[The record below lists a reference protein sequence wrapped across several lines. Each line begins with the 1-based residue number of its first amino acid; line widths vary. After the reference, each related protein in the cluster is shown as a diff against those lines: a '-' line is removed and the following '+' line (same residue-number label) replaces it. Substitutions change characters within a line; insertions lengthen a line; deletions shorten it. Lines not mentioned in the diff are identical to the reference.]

1 MRSGFIL
8 LPALCALLTACG
20 AVPDRLTSSILDRD
34 RGPFMPRDMLPVPP
48 NVSRLI
54 GEADCQGSTLAA
66 VSAAMPE
73 YPHDAYVRGRQG
85 WVVVR
90 FNVEPDGEV
99 DNARI
104 AHAVPDGPFNRVS
117 RRAVSDW
124 QFRPLGEGMRLEN
137 CVVLFEYRL
146 GEVRLR

>member
-1 MRSGFIL
+1 MRPASIL
-8 LPALCALLTACG
+8 LLSACALASACS
-20 AVPDRLTSSILDRD
+20 AVPDQLTPSILDRD
-34 RGPFMPRDMLPVPP
+34 PGPFVPRDMLPVPP

-54 GEADCQGSTLAA
+54 GEDDCQGSTLAA
-66 VSAAMPE
+66 VSARMPD
-73 YPHDAYVRGRQG
+73 YPHDAFVRGRQG

-90 FNVEPDGEV
+90 FNVQPDGQV
-99 DNARI
+99 DDARI

-124 QFRPLGEGMRLEN
+124 QFQPLANGAQLEN

>member
-1 MRSGFIL
+1 MRSVFTIL
-8 LPALCALLTACG
+8 LAGCGLLAACG
-20 AVPDRLTSSILDRD
+20 AVPDRLTPSVLQRD
-34 RGPFMPRDMLPVPP
+34 PGPFMPRDELPVPP

-90 FNVEPDGEV
+90 FNVEPDGQV
-99 DNARI
+99 DNPRI
-104 AHAVPDGPFNRVS
+104 AHAVPNGPFNRVS

-124 QFRPLGEGMRLEN
+124 QFQPLDDGVWLEN

>member
-1 MRSGFIL
+1 MRFVSCL
-8 LPALCALLTACG
+8 LPVVCGVLSACG
-20 AVPDRLTSSILDRD
+20 AVPDSLTPSILDRE
-34 RGPFMPRDMLPVPP
+34 RGTFMPRDELPVPP

-66 VSAAMPE
+66 VSASMPE

-90 FNVEPDGEV
+90 FNVEPDGQV

-124 QFRPLGEGMRLEN
+124 QFRPLGEGQHLEN